1 MNINLH
7 HTNRIEMSQV
17 LPVND
22 VFYRIITIT
31 TNKGESIEMTL
42 FGKTREELE
51 VTL

>member
-7 HTNRIEMSQV
+7 HTNQIEMSPV

-22 VFYRIITIT
+22 NFYRIITIT

>member
-7 HTNRIEMSQV
+7 DTKRIEMSPV

-22 VFYRIITIT
+22 RFFRIIKIIT
-31 TNKGESIEMTL
+31 SRGDPIEMTL

-51 VTL
+51 VTI